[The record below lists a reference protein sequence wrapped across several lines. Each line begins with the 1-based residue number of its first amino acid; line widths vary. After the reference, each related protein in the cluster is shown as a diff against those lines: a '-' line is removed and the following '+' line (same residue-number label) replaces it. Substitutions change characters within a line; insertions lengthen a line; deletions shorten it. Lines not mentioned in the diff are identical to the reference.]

1 MRYAGIM
8 ENDIADSDDGISV
21 SFWVQGCPF
30 RCSGCHNPQSWD
42 FEGGRELPSDYVD
55 QIVSA
60 LNKNGISRS
69 LSILGGEPLCEQ
81 NLRIVFDLVFRVKTA
96 YPSVKVFL
104 WTGYTFEQLTERS
117 ASESELRE
125 LLEYVDVLID
135 GLFDKTKKDTRL
147 RLRGS
152 SNQRIFRK
160 RDGKFYD
167 SSQE

>member
-1 MRYAGIM
+1 M

-42 FEGGRELPSDYVD
+42 FEGGKELPPDYID

-60 LNKNGISRS
+60 LNKNGIHRS

-96 YPSVKVFL
+96 FPEVRVFL

-117 ASESELRE
+117 ATESELRE

-135 GLFDKTKKDTRL
+135 GLFDESKKDTRL

-160 RDGKFYD
+160 REGKFYD